1 MYKKILITVALAL
14 SFVSFPSPQKVN
26 AQEGSFI
33 ADLNAQTQAAAG
45 SEGAGF
51 GAPQDPR
58 ATLARII
65 QAFLGILGILLLG
78 YIIYGGS
85 LIFMSAGSEDKI
97 AEGKKVIQHAVV
109 GLVIT
114 LSAYSITIFVS
125 KLVQGDGGPCAPDAN
140 GNIDCAIVEEDRRK
154 YNNPNFDD
162 TNPFTPGLY
171 DCNYLPDGTCDLQ
184 N

>member
-1 MYKKILITVALAL
+1 MFKKMLVTAVVVMSILP
-14 SFVSFPSPQKVN
+14 FFPKQIAF
-26 AQEGSFI
+26 AQQGSFKD
-33 ADLNAQTQAAAG
+33 DLNAQTQAAAG

-58 ATLARII
+58 ATVARLI
-65 QAFLGILGILLLG
+65 QTFLSILGILLLG

-85 LIFMSAGSEDKI
+85 LIFMSGGSEDKI
-97 AEGKKVIQHAVV
+97 AEGKKVIQHAVI

-140 GNIDCAIVEEDRRK
+140 GNIDCAIVEEDRRR

>member
-1 MYKKILITVALAL
+1 MLVTLALAFSL
-14 SFVSFPSPQKVN
+14 MPFFPPQKALAQQGSFVS
-26 AQEGSFI
+26 
-33 ADLNAQTQAAAG
+33 DLNAQTQAAAG

-51 GAPQDPR
+51 GAAQDPR
-58 ATLARII
+58 ATIARII
-65 QAFLGILGILLLG
+65 QAFLAILGVLLLG

-97 AEGKKVIQHAVV
+97 AEGKKVIQHAVI
-109 GLVIT
+109 GLVII

-125 KLVQGDGGPCAPDAN
+125 KLVQGDGGSCAPDAN

-162 TNPFTPGLY
+162 TNPFSPY